1 MSDPISV
8 LDRGYQMMWREGRAD
23 DAVRGLGEDFEWVVP
38 GHPEG
43 DLRLGPESV
52 FEFFREWTEPW
63 EGLVVDWELEQGAP
77 ERVLAIIHMHGRGR
91 ASGVPAEMH
100 FSQVWT
106 FRDGRAVRM
115 ELYWDNGEARRAAGL
130 A

>member
-1 MSDPISV
+1 
-8 LDRGYQMMWREGRAD
+8 
-23 DAVRGLGEDFEWVVP
+23 
-38 GHPEG
+38 
-43 DLRLGPESV
+43 
-52 FEFFREWTEPW
+52 
-63 EGLVVDWELEQGAP
+63 
-77 ERVLAIIHMHGRGR
+77 
-91 ASGVPAEMH
+91 MH